1 MSNSI
6 ELTRNIYSD
15 ALDWYKSA
23 ESKAHILLGILGTFV
38 VFLSG
43 IILTKQDDIK
53 TIISRFDIPVWIG
66 LGLFSLSMAIG
77 LFACFKCLWSRFDKK
92 KLVAGLN
99 EGATYP
105 VSRLYFF
112 GHHALHEPEKLFR
125 SLELIDEKNELRV
138 YSYQIIVLSQNVVK
152 KHRWVNLG
160 FVSACLSIGLMLLT
174 TVLYLIDIERSSH
187 I

>member
-1 MSNSI
+1 MSNAI

-23 ESKAHILLGILGTFV
+23 ESKAQILLGILGTFI

-43 IILTKQDDIK
+43 IILTKQDDVR
-53 TIISRFDIPVWIG
+53 TIISRFDTPVWVG
-66 LGLFSLSMAIG
+66 LSLFFLFMAIG
-77 LFACFKCLWSRFDKK
+77 LFACFKCLWSRFDRK
-92 KLVAGLN
+92 KLIAGLN

-112 GHHALHEPEKLFR
+112 GHHAMHEPEKLSR

-138 YSYQIIVLSQNVVK
+138 YSHQIIVLSQNVVE
-152 KHRWVNLG
+152 KHRWVNRG
-160 FVSACLSIGLMLLT
+160 FVAICLGVMMLLLT
-174 TVLYLIDIERSSH
+174 TVFYLINLDPK
-187 I
+187 